1 MKKLFATLIIALGML
16 TSQAWALNLDE
27 AKSGGMVG
35 ETPSGYLEAVG
46 NQSDAVKNLVK
57 NINGKRK
64 AQYKSIAQKN
74 GASLQAVEALAGE
87 KAMKAAGKGHFIK
100 VNGKWV
106 KK

>member
-1 MKKLFATLIIALGML
+1 MKKLFATLVIALGMV

-35 ETPSGYLEAVG
+35 ETPSGYLAPVG
-46 NQSDAVKNLVK
+46 NQGDAVKKLVK
-57 NINGKRK
+57 DINAKRK

-74 GASLQAVEALAGE
+74 GAALEAVEALAGE
-87 KAMKAAGKGHFIK
+87 KAMKAASKGHFIK

>member
-1 MKKLFATLIIALGML
+1 MKKLFATLVIVLGML
-16 TSQAWALNLDE
+16 TSQAWALNLNE

-35 ETPSGYLEAVG
+35 ETPSGYLEPVG
-46 NQSDAVKNLVK
+46 SQGDAVKNLVK
-57 NINGKRK
+57 NINSKRK

-74 GASLQAVEALAGE
+74 GAALEAVEALAGE
-87 KAMKAAGKGHFIK
+87 KAMKAASKGHFIK